1 MKTLN
6 QIMTKDPACCTP
18 DDKITDA
25 ARIMADRGI
34 GSMPIV
40 ESKDK
45 KRLLGMITDRDI
57 TCRLVAKGSDINGA
71 HVRDAMSDKVF
82 SVKSD
87 ASVDDCCASMREHKV
102 RRMPVVDN
110 NGDCCGIVSQAD
122 VARALPGMK
131 AGELL
136 SDISQPSRQTAK
148 A

>member
-1 MKTLN
+1 MKTIN
-6 QIMTKDPACCTP
+6 QIMTKNPACCTP

-25 ARIMADRGI
+25 ARVMADRGI
-34 GSMPIV
+34 GAIPII

-71 HVRDAMSDKVF
+71 RVRDAMSDKVF

-87 ASVDDCCASMREHKV
+87 ASVDECCTSMREHRV
-102 RRMPVVDN
+102 RRMPIVDN

-122 VARALPGMK
+122 VARAVPEMQ
-131 AGELL
+131 AGELV
-136 SDISQPSRQTAK
+136 SEISQPDRQK
-148 A
+148 ARA